1 MTKLL
6 DEDYKT
12 IRDAIGAVQAVR
24 QLATEAERLRAEI
37 ERLHQ
42 TWVRGDLTQTDFDK
56 AFRETEQ

>member
-1 MTKLL
+1 MTELL

-24 QLATEAERLRAEI
+24 QLAAEAERLRAEI

>member
-1 MTKLL
+1 MTELL
-6 DEDYKT
+6 DRLAATCDKQRVE
-12 IRDAIGAVQAVR
+12 IDA
-24 QLATEAERLRAEI
+24 LRAEI